1 VSTAQVTLADNV
13 RVEVRDASTGEVLH
27 VQEHRNLVVNA
38 GLNLIRDFLDGDAP
52 TAPSHFAYGT
62 STTAASAGQT
72 ALVAQIGSRDTF
84 TSKTGTNAQQQVYTY
99 YLGSATANGNTLGEV
114 GLFNAASGGTMIAR
128 AVLSPTIVKTASI
141 AVTFTWTINLGAS

>member
-1 VSTAQVTLADNV
+1 MSTAQVTLADNI
-13 RVEVRDASTGEVLH
+13 RIEVRDATTGEVLH

-52 TAPSHFAYGT
+52 TAPSHFGYGT
-62 STTAASAGQT
+62 GTTAATAGDT
-72 ALVAQIGSRDTF
+72 ALGGELARDAF
-84 TSKTGTNAQQQVYTY
+84 TSKVGTGAQQQVYTY
-99 YLGSATANGNTLGEV
+99 YLTSGTANGNTLGEV
-114 GLFNAASGGTMIAR
+114 GLFNAASGGTMLAR